1 MIHCPNCNKPHS
13 IVHPKVNRCSCGLGF
28 DGEGNQID
36 ANIPHLV
43 VKVHEPLDIE
53 KESEGFHNKPG
64 SALESLIPDWA
75 VQFKTGCKCKD
86 YRDKMDKWQTRGCEA
101 REDMIVAHLMA
112 QSDKLIAVFRGIPTP
127 LRRMAAK
134 RLFRKAIELSKIE
147 SESR

>member
-1 MIHCPNCNKPHS
+1 MIACPNCNKTHS
-13 IVHPKVNRCSCGLGF
+13 VVHPERNRCSCGQGF
-28 DGEGNQID
+28 DGNGKVVNVD
-36 ANIPHLV
+36 VPHV
-43 VKVHEPLDIE
+43 VIKAGRL
-53 KESEGFHNKPG
+53 KEESRSEGFHNKPG

-86 YRDKMDKWQTRGCEA
+86 MRDKMDKWRTSGCEV

-147 SESR
+147 

>member
-1 MIHCPNCNKPHS
+1 MI
-13 IVHPKVNRCSCGLGF
+13 CSCGATFHRVHQEKNVCSCGAVYDGDGNLI
-28 DGEGNQID
+28 DGEALHMENDQPKLESV
-36 ANIPHLV
+36 NTV
-43 VKVHEPLDIE
+43 VF
-53 KESEGFHNKPG
+53 SFYNKPG

-86 YRDKMDKWQTRGCEA
+86 MRDKMDRWQIKGCEA

-147 SESR
+147 